1 MGGGNLT
8 RAIKCFFKC
17 PSCTFSVM
25 LSPAALAD
33 PRVVH
38 TLQELCP
45 DVDPDSLGFY
55 AGLFLA
61 LLFVLFCAMAYFFF
75 NVLRFFSCTRK
86 CSYSYPRYKTDGCR
100 GDQ

>member
-1 MGGGNLT
+1 MGGLT

-17 PSCTFSVM
+17 PACTFSVM

-45 DVDPDSLGFY
+45 DVDLESLGFY

-61 LLFVLFCAMAYFFF
+61 LLFVLFCAVAYFIF
-75 NVLRFFSCTRK
+75 NVLRLFMHQETLIFLF
-86 CSYSYPRYKTDGCR
+86 PG
-100 GDQ
+100 